1 MSTWFDATRHVVR
14 IYGYRGGPL
23 PEKRSPESNKAMT
36 KRLTKKGLQRRAQ
49 ILDAASQRLVEVGM
63 EGLSLNSIAAK
74 VGISLG
80 NLQYYFPYKKNCY
93 SSCFNA
99 R

>member
-1 MSTWFDATRHVVR
+1 
-14 IYGYRGGPL
+14 
-23 PEKRSPESNKAMT
+23 MT